1 MNSISILGRRSQ
13 TVIKITILSSF
24 EVSTN
29 LEARMNKQIPGTWGY
44 QRSYPPLSF
53 SSLPF
58 LDGCRSTPFRFR
70 LIQERLNEGWYCTSE
85 LDGDPRIA
93 TTPNSDISRG
103 PDRSRARCWSVLHR
117 NKSEIPHDTTG
128 STAPT
133 AIVLVLWRESGSS
146 RHGRAHLPQ
155 RHDRQRSAGLRF
167 FFSSRARPSE
177 EKRHRPIVTPAA
189 VALPR
194 VVRLRFVGNNAM
206 RRPVG
211 WFRHRFPAKYLRR
224 QNVWI
229 RAYLSIL
236 PARSVHVLPSNGTS
250 VTFADWT
257 LLLFFSSSP

>member
-128 STAPT
+128 PQPSSPPVTEGLT
-133 AIVLVLWRESGSS
+133 SHSDTTGSAAQAS
-146 RHGRAHLPQ
+146 
-155 RHDRQRSAGLRF
+155 D
-167 FFSSRARPSE
+167 FFSR
-177 EKRHRPIVTPAA
+177 
-189 VALPR
+189 
-194 VVRLRFVGNNAM
+194 
-206 RRPVG
+206 
-211 WFRHRFPAKYLRR
+211 
-224 QNVWI
+224 
-229 RAYLSIL
+229 
-236 PARSVHVLPSNGTS
+236 PARVRPRRNATARSWPRQPLPSLAS
-250 VTFADWT
+250 CAFV
-257 LLLFFSSSP
+257 S